1 MPLLIGTAPNQ
12 VPTNGDL
19 GKLAFEDSVM
29 SQVPASATA
38 VGTKGDIAQDNDYLY
53 ICISQN
59 TWKRV
64 AIATW

>member
-19 GKLAFEDSVM
+19 GKLAFEDIVM

-64 AIATW
+64 AISTW